1 MSKPP
6 NRLDLVIRASAFASS
21 VISALVISHFLT
33 PVLNLHFTVEALKPS
48 AIPSPPSQNMP
59 HRLLRFATSPEYPE
73 PRMFRQPAELA
84 DEYDVV
90 IIGGGGHGL
99 AAAYYLATEH
109 GIHNVAVLEK
119 GYLGGGG
126 TGRNTAIIRSNYLTP
141 EGARFYQT
149 SVELFQDL
157 SRKLDLNLFYSERG
171 HFTLAHSDASLRTQR
186 WRAEVNK
193 HLGID
198 SEVVDPSFI
207 QQALPEIDISCGGH
221 QPPICGALYHPPG
234 AIARHDAVAWAY
246 ARGADRQGV
255 EIHQQT
261 RVEDL
266 EIRDGAVAGV
276 HTDRGFIKTRK
287 VLSAVAGWTTS
298 ITAMVGLR
306 TPLVIHPLQAFV
318 TEPLKAWLDHIVVSA
333 SLHLYVS
340 QSSRGELVTGAS
352 LDPYE
357 LISMRSTLEF
367 AEGLAGHLVDLFPCL
382 GDVNVLRQ
390 WAGLCDM
397 TPDFSPIMG
406 TTPIDGF
413 YLDAGWGTW
422 GFKATPVSGLTMAWT
437 IARDHD
443 HELIRP
449 FNLSRFTDF
458 ALVGE
463 KGAASVGH

>member
-1 MSKPP
+1 MFRSP
-6 NRLDLVIRASAFASS
+6 
-21 VISALVISHFLT
+21 
-33 PVLNLHFTVEALKPS
+33 EAL
-48 AIPSPPSQNMP
+48 
-59 HRLLRFATSPEYPE
+59 R
-73 PRMFRQPAELA
+73 

-99 AAAYYLATEH
+99 AAAYYLAVDH
-109 GIHNVAVLEK
+109 GITNVAVLDK

-126 TGRNTAIIRSNYLTP
+126 TGRNTAIVRSNYLTP

-157 SRKLDLNLFYSERG
+157 SRELDFNLFYSERG
-171 HFTLAHSDASLRTQR
+171 HFTLAHSPASLNTQR
-186 WRAEVNK
+186 WRAEVNQ

-198 SEVVDPSFI
+198 SKVVGPEFI
-207 QQALPEIDISCGGH
+207 QESVPELDITCGGH
-221 QPPICGALYHPPG
+221 QAPIYGALYHPPG

-246 ARGADRQGV
+246 ARGADQRGA

-261 RVEDL
+261 AVTDIEV
-266 EIRDGAVAGV
+266 RDGEVAGV

-298 ITAMVGLR
+298 LTAMVGLR
-306 TPLVIHPLQAFV
+306 TPLEIHPLQALV
-318 TEPLKAWLDHIVVSA
+318 TEPLKPWLNHIVVSA

-340 QSSRGELVTGAS
+340 QSSRGELVAGAS

-357 LISMRSTLEF
+357 LISMRSTLDF
-367 AEGLAGHLVDLFPCL
+367 AEGLSGHMLDLFPCL
-382 GDVNVLRQ
+382 GQINVMRQ

-406 TTPIDGF
+406 TTPVKGF
-413 YLDAGWGTW
+413 YIDAGWGTW
-422 GFKATPVSGLTMAWT
+422 GFKATPVSGKTMAST
-437 IARDHD
+437 IARDRD
-443 HELIRP
+443 DELIGA
-449 FNLSRFTDF
+449 FNLSRFGRF
-458 ALVGE
+458 ELVGE